1 MSVKYICRHC
11 ERTYK
16 RKNYYEKHILLCDLN
31 NLSKKDKEIRL
42 QELDDTPSLR
52 TMYEMLLEL
61 ADRNKH
67 LETQLEQ
74 LNKFVNIKKK
84 SLSIVDWLN
93 NKYNT
98 NNKILDFYE
107 MIDLFKIEEKHLN
120 YIFNSNY
127 ITGIK
132 TIFEELFII
141 DNINNIPIKAFE
153 QKENILFIYK
163 KKIWYQMTNS
173 DFQEFINII
182 SKKIMNLFI
191 KWQNTNINK
200 LSDEDFSIKYT
211 KNVQKIMGG
220 NLSNYE
226 ICNKIKIKLYKHLKV
241 NIKNIIEIDIN

>member
-1 MSVKYICRHC
+1 MSDKYICRHC

-31 NLSKKDKEIRL
+31 NLNKKEKEIRL

-61 ADRNKH
+61 ANRNKH
-67 LETQLEQ
+67 LETQIEQ

-93 NKYNT
+93 NNYNNT
-98 NNKILDFYE
+98 NSTICDFYE
-107 MIDLFKIEEKHLN
+107 MVNLFNIEEKHLD
-120 YIFNSNY
+120 YIFNSSY

-132 TIFEELFII
+132 SILEELFLI
-141 DNINNIPIKAFE
+141 DNSNNIPIKAVD

-163 KKIWYQMTNS
+163 NNFWYQMTNS
-173 DFQEFINII
+173 DFQKFMNII

-191 KWQNTNINK
+191 KWQITNLGK
-200 LSDEDFSIKYT
+200 FLDDEFSTKYT

-241 NIKNIIEIDIN
+241 NIKNIIEIK

>member
-1 MSVKYICRHC
+1 
-11 ERTYK
+11 
-16 RKNYYEKHILLCDLN
+16 YYEKHILLCDLN
-31 NLSKKDKEIRL
+31 NLNKKDKEVRL
-42 QELDDTPSLR
+42 QELEDTPSLR

-61 ADRNKH
+61 ANRNKH
-67 LETQLEQ
+67 LETQIEQ
-74 LNKFVNIKKK
+74 LNKFINIKKK

-93 NKYNT
+93 NKYN
-98 NNKILDFYE
+98 NSNSQISDFYK
-107 MIDLFKIEEKHLN
+107 MIDLFNIEEKHLN
-120 YIFNSNY
+120 YIFDSNY

-132 TIFEELFII
+132 TILEDLFVI
-141 DNINNIPIKAFE
+141 DNINNLPIKAFD

-163 KKIWYQMTNS
+163 KNIWYQMTNS
-173 DFQEFINII
+173 DFQEFMNII
-182 SKKIMNLFI
+182 SKKIMNVFI